1 VTGHPARKPVDIER
15 ITLPDGPAPGASD
28 DIIHGFGEAPNGWL
42 ALAEVQPH
50 GQVTSDARGYHFCAG
65 CVASFDRWMNHL

>member
-1 VTGHPARKPVDIER
+1 MSYVVKCDRCGDTARTPV
-15 ITLPDGPAPGASD
+15 P
-28 DIIHGFGEAPNGWL
+28 FGEAPNGWL

-65 CVASFDRWMNHL
+65 CVASFDRWMNDL